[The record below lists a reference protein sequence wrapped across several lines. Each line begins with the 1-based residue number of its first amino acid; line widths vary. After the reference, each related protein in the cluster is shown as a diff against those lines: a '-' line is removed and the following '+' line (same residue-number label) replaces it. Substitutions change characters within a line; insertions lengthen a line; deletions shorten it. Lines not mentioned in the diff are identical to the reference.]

1 MIRGIQE
8 TMNKRFGIGII
19 TFSLC
24 AALLTGC
31 GTKEVV
37 GSEVVTA
44 APTEVTTVV
53 EDTQVET
60 TAAASE
66 AATEATTVDNSHPG
80 MVRNDM
86 TGLWVD
92 EAVNKRRPIAVMINN
107 IEDAMPQYGI
117 AKADII
123 YECTVEGGITRLMA
137 IYSDYSDIEKV
148 GSVRSAR
155 HYYDRKSI
163 EYDAIYV
170 HYGQSHFAADDFVT
184 YSSVLD
190 DINGLYDG
198 EFFRDNCDG
207 REAPHNAFISSKGIE
222 DCIKR
227 HNFRNEKKADYT
239 PVFQF
244 FDEFTNI
251 NGNPAEKVVTAFNS
265 YRRPWFEY
273 DEDDQLYYRFQYGK
287 KQIDNGAD
295 CQLAFTNII
304 IQFCDHSPI
313 EGEEYIDIEWV
324 GSGDGYL
331 VSGGQVVP
339 ITWSKGS
346 DLGQTKFYAAD
357 GSPLKLN
364 PGKTWITVFPD
375 DNVSG
380 IQFESLKKEE
390 AEEE

>member
-1 MIRGIQE
+1 MIRGIQG
-8 TMNKRFGIGII
+8 TMNKRLGIGIL
-19 TFSLC
+19 TLSMC
-24 AALLTGC
+24 AALLSGC
-31 GTKEVV
+31 GAAQETV
-37 GSEVVTA
+37 SEVDTA
-44 APTEVTTVV
+44 ATTEAVAVV

-60 TAAASE
+60 TAAATE
-66 AATEATTVDNSHPG
+66 EATEATTVDNSHPG
-80 MVRNDM
+80 MVKNDL

-137 IYSDYSDIEKV
+137 IYSDYSDIEKI

-184 YSSVLD
+184 YSNVLN

-222 DCIKR
+222 DCINR
-227 HNFRNEKKADYT
+227 HGFRNEKKADYS
-239 PVFQF
+239 PLFQF
-244 FDEFTNI
+244 NDEFTPL

-265 YRRPWFEY
+265 YRKPWFEY
-273 DEDDQLYYRFQYGK
+273 NAADKLYYRFQYGT
-287 KQIDNGAD
+287 KQIDNGVGT
-295 CQLAFTNII
+295 QLAFTNIL

-313 EGEEYIDIEWV
+313 AGEEYIDIEWV

-331 VSGGQVVP
+331 ISGGEVVP
-339 ITWSKGS
+339 VTWSKGS

-357 GSPLKLN
+357 GSELKLN
-364 PGKTWITVFPD
+364 PGKTWITVFPND
-375 DNVSG
+375 EVGG
-380 IQFESLKKEE
+380 IQFESLS
-390 AEEE
+390 AE